1 MNRLKLLSQYI
12 PFILIVLGMVSVAS
26 CGFMV
31 ATPLGFLIIGISLF
45 LLAYILAPKGGQS

>member
-12 PFILIVLGMVSVAS
+12 PFILIVLGMISVAS